1 MRLLQVLIMCAVV
14 FLFDDAAATKLSGEV
29 STKDRT
35 LLRSFETRGNT
46 QEGEERFSTADL
58 LSKLKS
64 MKKFVPGYK
73 AAALKKA
80 AAAAEF
86 AKSKQAIAE
95 MMQNDNRLYQYLQFL
110 HSEKR
115 SSQYVRDIF
124 AAAGR
129 TEQEVNSVA
138 NKFYQIRQISTR

>member
-1 MRLLQVLIMCAVV
+1 MCAVV

-95 MMQNDNRLYQYLQFL
+95 MMQNDNRLYQYLQF
-110 HSEKR
+110 
-115 SSQYVRDIF
+115 F
-124 AAAGR
+124 A
-129 TEQEVNSVA
+129 
-138 NKFYQIRQISTR
+138 F